1 MEVLLLGPFELR
13 IDGEAVDL
21 GDLQQRYI
29 LAVLVL
35 HANRA
40 VSTERLIEIV
50 WAGQTKPKTNLVPGY
65 IAKLRKLLG
74 TSAIDR
80 EPTGYVL
87 RIDPRCIDAVRF
99 EALVRDAAAPGDP
112 ARRRTLLR
120 EAVDL
125 WRGGYLEDLDLDRV
139 GAAELISPEE
149 AFLDA
154 LGDLAELE
162 LAHGNHRW
170 VRDRLRP
177 VLHAHATRHRLAG
190 LLMRALVANGD
201 RVQAMEVYHAT
212 RDALDDFGM
221 EVPLDLRRLARSS
234 QHTEPHVALPARP
247 HRFGGRDDELAAIEA
262 RVLVAVAEHRPAT
275 VWISGMPGVGK
286 TALAVQAAYQLRE
299 RFPDGQILVQLN
311 GFTPHVAPA
320 PLGEVLGQLLEA
332 LGVPPEQ
339 HPKTLSQRIA
349 RYQSA
354 LSGTRTL
361 VVLDNASAEDQ
372 VRSLLPAAAGCAA
385 LVTSRAV
392 GGVDVEDEIRL
403 RPLAPGAAA
412 TLLRDL
418 VGADRVH
425 GRQALADEIVARC
438 GCVPLS
444 IKMVAAQLRL
454 HRGWPLEHV
463 LRLLTESSP
472 WQTGDQTTGAA
483 CVVSYEH
490 LPEPQQLLFRL
501 LGRIPG
507 VGLGVN
513 AAAALTA
520 RTVPEA
526 RALLEG
532 LHGASLLE
540 EPEPERYVMLDPLR
554 EFAADLPGPEPVDA
568 LERLM
573 DFYLVSAAN
582 AAGVAYP
589 FDRDRQP
596 VVDRDCPVAV
606 SFSDGRAARAWLA
619 AERANLLEAIRY
631 AAAHDLPEHTWQ
643 LPVLLWRWYF
653 ASGYL
658 QEWSETLELAKT
670 VLEKTGEDRRGLA
683 YVLLRLS
690 GAKRQAGRAGQAR
703 DFANDAL
710 ALWTEL
716 GDDRGQASAL
726 CALAVV
732 DIDRGDNRAAIA
744 HFEAGLRKF
753 EACGDA
759 RGQANALSNLGQ
771 LSELAGDL
779 ELAEERHVA
788 AARLLRELE
797 HTQGLAHTLD
807 NLGVTRQRLGRPADA
822 MRDHQEAHGLAV
834 EVGDRS
840 CEAYALNNIGVVHRL
855 TGDLDEALRYHEL
868 ARQVADEVREPGLRT
883 QLYLDRASTFLA
895 RGDREEARKAYF
907 AALDLAGGTGDQ
919 GRKAHAHFG
928 AARVLH
934 GAGDHA
940 GAGPHWS
947 AALDGFEELGWV
959 EAGQVREERAGLTCP
974 CAG

>member
-13 IDGEAVDL
+13 VNGEAVDL

-40 VSTERLIEIV
+40 VSTERLTEIV
-50 WAGQTKPKTNLVPGY
+50 WAGQARPRTNLVPGY

-74 TSAIDR
+74 ASAIDR

-87 RIDPRCIDAVRF
+87 RIDPECIDVVRF
-99 EALVRDAAAPGDP
+99 DALVTDAEECGNP

-120 EAVDL
+120 QAVDL
-125 WRGGYLEDLDLDRV
+125 WRGRYLEDLDLERV

-149 AFLDA
+149 SFLDA

-162 LAHGNHRW
+162 LVRGNHRW

-177 VLHAHATRHRLAG
+177 VVHTHATRHRLAG

-212 RDALDDFGM
+212 RAALDEFGM
-221 EVPLDLRRLARSS
+221 EVPLELRKLARFS
-234 QHTEPHVALPARP
+234 QRTEPHVALPRRVL
-247 HRFGGRDDELAAIEA
+247 RFGGRDDELAAIEA
-262 RVLVAVAEHRPAT
+262 RVLVATAEHRPAA

-286 TALAVQAAYQLRE
+286 TALAVEAGHRLRE
-299 RFPDGQILVQLN
+299 RFPDGQVLVQLN
-311 GFTPHVAPA
+311 GFTPNVAPA
-320 PLGEVLGQLLEA
+320 ALGEVLGTLLEA

-339 HPKTLSQRIA
+339 HPRSLSQRIA
-349 RYQSA
+349 RYQST

-361 VVLDNASAEDQ
+361 VVLDNASSEEQ

-385 LVTSRAV
+385 LVTSRTV

-403 RPLAPGAAA
+403 RPLSPGAAA

-418 VGADRVH
+418 VGADRVQ
-425 GRQALADEIVARC
+425 GRHALADEIVARC
-438 GCVPLS
+438 GFVPLS
-444 IKMVAAQLRL
+444 IRMVAAQLRL
-454 HRGWPLEHV
+454 HRSWPLDHV
-463 LRLLTESSP
+463 LGLLTGTSP
-472 WQTGDQTTGAA
+472 WQAA
-483 CVVSYEH
+483 FAVSHDH

-501 LGRIPG
+501 LGHVPG
-507 VGLGVN
+507 VAFGVN
-513 AAAALTA
+513 AAAALTE

-554 EFAADLPGPEPVDA
+554 EFAAGVPGPEPAEA
-568 LERLM
+568 LARLL

-582 AAGVAYP
+582 AVSVLYA

-596 VVDRDCPVAV
+596 TVGRESAVAV
-606 SFSDGRAARAWLA
+606 EFTDGRAAQAWLT
-619 AERANLLEAIRY
+619 AERTNLLEAIRY
-631 AAAHDLPEHTWQ
+631 AAGHDLPEHTWQ

-658 QEWSETLELAKT
+658 QEWSETLELART
-670 VLEKTGEDRRGLA
+670 VLERTGEDRRGLA

-690 GAKRQAGRAGQAR
+690 GAKRQAGKPAPAHEFATEARSLWAG
-703 DFANDAL
+703 
-710 ALWTEL
+710 L
-716 GDDRGQASAL
+716 GDDRGEASAL
-726 CALAVV
+726 CAIAVV
-732 DIDRGDNRAAIA
+732 DIDRGDDRAAIA
-744 HFEAGLRKF
+744 HFEAALAKF
-753 EACGDA
+753 EACGDG

-771 LSELAGDL
+771 LSEVSGDL
-779 ELAEERHVA
+779 ELAEERHLA
-788 AARLLRELE
+788 AAKLLRKLE

-807 NLGVTRQRLGRPADA
+807 NLGVTRQRLGRLDDA
-822 MRDHQEAHGLAV
+822 MRDHREAHELAV
-834 EVGDRS
+834 DVGDRS
-840 CEAYALNNIGVVHRL
+840 CEAYALNNIGTVHRL
-855 TGDLDEALRYHEL
+855 TGNFDEALRYHEL
-868 ARQVADEVREPGLRT
+868 AREVADRVREPGLRT
-883 QLYLDRASTFLA
+883 QLYLDRAATYLA
-895 RGDREEARKAYF
+895 RGESAEARTAYF
-907 AALDLAGGTGDQ
+907 AALDLAGGTGDE
-919 GRKAHAHFG
+919 GRKAHAHHG

-934 GAGDHA
+934 GGGEHA
-940 GAGPHWS
+940 DAVVHWE
-947 AALDGFEELGWV
+947 AALAGFEELGWT
-959 EAGQVREERAGLTCP
+959 EARELRQERAKLTCA
-974 CAG
+974 CVG